1 MVSRPIVVIDPAA
14 APRRLCMGDLEVLGG
29 LVEPGEDPAGG
40 RVAAG
45 DNPGRLRS
53 EVAFVGCRMSG
64 APRRFPAA
72 APRRS
77 PPVSP
82 SDSKMTHEPAARTV
96 HADWAHPCSPCR
108 LDALYR
114 ATRWKLTGPSVAD
127 QTR

>member
-53 EVAFVGCRMSG
+53 EVAFVGCHMSG
-64 APRRFPAA
+64 APRGSPLPPPAA
-72 APRRS
+72 
-77 PPVSP
+77 
-82 SDSKMTHEPAARTV
+82 H
-96 HADWAHPCSPCR
+96 
-108 LDALYR
+108 LLYR
-114 ATRWKLTGPSVAD
+114 LATAGRKRIVGAQRMAPP
-127 QTR
+127 